1 MVDYGIEGEVA
12 LVLGGTGGLGFACA
26 QALTAAGAQLLING
40 RDADRG
46 REAVQALC
54 SNATYLPGDV
64 SQAADRTSV
73 FDEVQRRGGVSILV
87 TNAGGPPPARFLEAQ
102 PEAWTRAFETNV
114 LAAVEAARSVLPGMI
129 ERRFGRIVNIT
140 SFVVK
145 ELLSQ
150 HGALQ
155 HGAGGADGGDGVP
168 RARGN
173 AARRHRQGLA
183 ADHQNK
189 ADIGLQTAPSWF
201 DVDGVDMIVDV
212 PNSAVVLAVQQLG
225 REEPCPDRIG
235 RRHRRPHRQGLLS
248 DRHPLDLGHEKLVG
262 RSSNGE
268 NRCLDDFARKAVVS
282 LTEGV

>member
-145 ELLSQ
+145 ELYPNMALSNTVRVALTGAMASLAREAIQ
-150 HGALQ
+150 HG
-155 HGAGGADGGDGVP
+155 VTVKV
-168 RARGN
+168 
-173 AARRHRQGLA
+173 LA
-183 ADHQNK
+183 ADHRNK
-189 ADIGLQTAPSWF
+189 ADIGLQTARSWF

-212 PNSAVVLAVQQLG
+212 PNSAVVLAVQQLAKEKNRVLIVSAG
-225 REEPCPDRIG
+225 GTADLTGKACSPTGIHWTWDTKSWLGDR
-235 RRHRRPHRQGLLS
+235 
-248 DRHPLDLGHEKLVG
+248 
-262 RSSNGE
+262 
-268 NRCLDDFARKAVVS
+268 
-282 LTEGV
+282 LTAKIDV